1 MAKNKNTPSLFE
13 NFKTSNATATELRVG
28 IFAPI
33 TQVTASS
40 EINKNFITN
49 GRVHKVETKWG
60 SVKVKGNILTQIHRD
75 IIDAIFSTA
84 AYSEK
89 TKKGNI
95 ALFFSAYKVQDFLNR
110 KSKTN
115 RTWLKK
121 KLDEIKTTNIEFVDK
136 SGNTFDFNITDSGGY
151 SAKKD
156 SYVIVFTEGYMNF
169 FQNEVSVNYK
179 NEMAKLMKVENA
191 MIKAIVRFFFTHANN
206 IQIDLVNLLDVLGY
220 PTNLPAS
227 MKKARKAIRENEEV
241 LKSFNITVEYSSY
254 LLKYQ
259 KLDTV
264 THNIPKNKASSKI
277 LKAQE

>member
-1 MAKNKNTPSLFE
+1 MANKTNTPSLFE
-13 NFKTSNATATELRVG
+13 TFKNSNSTVTELRVG

-33 TQVTASS
+33 TQVTATS
-40 EINKNFITN
+40 EINKKFLKAGRIHKIETN
-49 GRVHKVETKWG
+49 WG

-84 AYSEK
+84 TFSEK
-89 TKKGNI
+89 TKRGNI
-95 ALFFSAYKVQDFLNR
+95 ALFFSAYKVQSFLNK

-121 KLDEIKTTNIEFVDK
+121 KLDEIKTTNIEFTDK
-136 SGNTFDFNITDSGGY
+136 DGNCYDFNITDSGGY
-151 SAKKD
+151 SSKKD

-179 NEMAKLMKVENA
+179 KEISKLMSVEDA

-206 IQIDLVNLLDVLGY
+206 IQINLVNILEILGY
-220 PTNLPAS
+220 PVHLSAS
-227 MKKARKAIRENEEV
+227 MKKARRSLRENEKT
-241 LKSFNITVEYSSY
+241 LNSFNITFDSKTY

-259 KLDTV
+259 KLDTI
-264 THNIPKNKASSKI
+264 THNIPKNKEIK
-277 LKAQE
+277 KT